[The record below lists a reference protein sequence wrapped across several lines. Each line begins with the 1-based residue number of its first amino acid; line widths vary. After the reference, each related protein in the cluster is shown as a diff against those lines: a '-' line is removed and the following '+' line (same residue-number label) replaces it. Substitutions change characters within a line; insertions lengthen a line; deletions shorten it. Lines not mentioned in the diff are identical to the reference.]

1 MKTEQQPDAW
11 KGFRCKNCQAP
22 LAVRPLEEALRSG
35 PFSVT
40 SWRILCPSCGITDF
54 YPIGS
59 AMIRI
64 STSPAHQ

>member
-1 MKTEQQPDAW
+1 MRTEKQPDAW

-22 LAVRPLEEALRSG
+22 LAVRPLDGVLTSG
-35 PFSVT
+35 AFSAM
-40 SWRILCPSCGITDF
+40 SWRILCPSCGVTDF

-64 STSPAHQ
+64 STSL